1 MQRGRRRAPAMSS
14 ADRREAIV
22 HAALPLLA
30 THGANVTTRQ
40 IAQAAGIAEGTVF
53 RVFADKDELL
63 HACVTEAFRTD
74 DVCARVREVPTDLG
88 LAERL
93 TAAGELFEEHFA
105 QFTRLMRTLAT
116 TGYEFRRPDHDKH
129 EQPPRFMQDLA
140 DAVADVLR
148 ADQPRLRLPIT
159 DLARR
164 YLGLLISIRFEL
176 DEQQDRRTALA
187 QCTDL
192 LLNGALRSRPRGS
205 EPRERKP

>member
-1 MQRGRRRAPAMSS
+1 MSS

-22 HAALPLLA
+22 RATLPLLA
-30 THGANVTTRQ
+30 THGANITTRQ

-63 HACVTEAFRTD
+63 RACVTEAFRTD
-74 DVCARVREVPTDLG
+74 DVCARVREVPADLS

-105 QFTRLMRTLAT
+105 RFTSLMRTLAT
-116 TGYEFRRPDHDKH
+116 TGYEFRRNDRRQD
-129 EQPPRFMQDLA
+129 EDPPRFMADLA

-148 ADQPRLRLPIT
+148 RDEHRLRLPIT

-164 YLGLLISIRFEL
+164 YLGLLISIRFDV
-176 DEQQDRRTALA
+176 DERQDRKATLA

-192 LLNGALRSRPRGS
+192 LLNGALRSRPTEGTS
-205 EPRERKP
+205 

>member
-1 MQRGRRRAPAMSS
+1 MSS

-22 HAALPLLA
+22 RATLPLLA

-63 HACVTEAFRTD
+63 HACVAEAFRTD
-74 DVCARVREVPTDLG
+74 GLCARVRAVPADLG
-88 LAERL
+88 VAERL

-105 QFTRLMRTLAT
+105 RFTSLMRTLAT
-116 TGYEFRRPDHDKH
+116 TGYEFRRDDRREDEGP
-129 EQPPRFMQDLA
+129 QFMADLA
-140 DAVADVLR
+140 DAVGDVLAR
-148 ADQPRLRLPIT
+148 DQQRLRLPIT

-164 YLGLLISIRFEL
+164 YLGLLISIRFDF
-176 DEQQDRRTALA
+176 DEGQDRKAALA

-192 LLNGALRSRPRGS
+192 LLNGALRS
-205 EPRERKP
+205 